1 MGQFP
6 AEPRHDVIIL
16 FIYLTGELCNDLFH
30 HRVPRTVFVD
40 DGNGLPCIGVDAVVV
55 GVHYDVEPA
64 NLIRPGPGL
73 CNYNAV
79 FFPCL
84 FQKGVGMPADDE
96 VHTPGRVQLAG
107 KPPILFKA
115 DVSEQDRK
123 INVDAVVG
131 VADLAHLHRCGC
143 RIYKGADEGFGFC
156 LVDHVLCDDAD
167 EKDVH
172 PIYL

>member
-1 MGQFP
+1 MHG
-6 AEPRHDVIIL
+6 
-16 FIYLTGELCNDLFH
+16 
-30 HRVPRTVFVD
+30 
-40 DGNGLPCIGVDAVVV
+40 DAVPPVGQPDTERTGRAAVV
-55 GVHYDVEPA
+55 RLLREQAD
-64 NLIRPGPGL
+64 GL
-73 CNYNAV
+73 
-79 FFPCL
+79 L
-84 FQKGVGMPADDE
+84 QKGVGVAADDE

-107 KPPILFKA
+107 KPSVLLKA
-115 DVSEQDRK
+115 DMGEQDRK

-167 EKDVH
+167 EKDGH